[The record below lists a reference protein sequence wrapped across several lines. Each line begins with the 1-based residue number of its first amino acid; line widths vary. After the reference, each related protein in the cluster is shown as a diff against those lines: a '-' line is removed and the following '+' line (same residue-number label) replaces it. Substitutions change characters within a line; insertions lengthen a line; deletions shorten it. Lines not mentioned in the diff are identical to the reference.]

1 MQLLPL
7 PLANYSIARQTP
19 EYILIRDEGPWD
31 FYQTI
36 TNAAESVVAGLID
49 ALHGRRLYYID
60 TTGRIDELKIEDGKF
75 AGFAP
80 GPKGMTA

>member
-1 MQLLPL
+1 MQ
-7 PLANYSIARQTP
+7 LANYSIIRETQ

-31 FYQTI
+31 LYQSV
-36 TNAAESVVAGLID
+36 TNAAESVVAGLVD

-60 TTGRIDELKIEDGKF
+60 TEDRIDELKIESGKF

-80 GPKGMTA
+80 GPKGMME